1 MKPQYFKYQ
10 EKYTYNGEQ
19 YELHSAVLSEEEEE
33 EVERPKH
40 KLLNIHQLV
49 EREDVGDLIVNV
61 YVRYNHNT
69 FSYTTLGY
77 EICE

>member
-10 EKYTYNGEQ
+10 VKFTYTGKQ
-19 YELHSAVLSEEEEE
+19 YELHSLVGGDKQVSKPT
-33 EVERPKH
+33 V
-40 KLLNIHQLV
+40 KLLNIQELV
-49 EREDVGDLIVNV
+49 DREDVGDLIVNV
-61 YVRYNHNT
+61 YIKYNHNT

>member
-1 MKPQYFKYQ
+1 MKKYFKYQ

-19 YELHSAVLSEEEEE
+19 YELHSALSGDEQ
-33 EVERPKH
+33 VPKPTV
-40 KLLNIHQLV
+40 KLLNIQELV
-49 EREDVGDLIVNV
+49 NREDVGDLIVNV

>member
-10 EKYTYNGEQ
+10 EKFTYNGEQ
-19 YELHSAVLSEEEEE
+19 YELHSSLSGDEQ
-33 EVERPKH
+33 VSKPTF
-40 KLLNIHQLV
+40 KLLSMQELV
-49 EREDVGDLIVNV
+49 NREDVGDLIVNV

>member
-1 MKPQYFKYQ
+1 MKPQYFKYKV
-10 EKYTYNGEQ
+10 KYTYIGGQ
-19 YELHSAVLSEEEEE
+19 YELHSVVGEDEKITK
-33 EVERPKH
+33 PKG
-40 KLLNIHQLV
+40 KLLGIQELV
-49 EREDVGDLIVNV
+49 NRENVGDIIVNV

>member
-1 MKPQYFKYQ
+1 MKPQYFRYKV
-10 EKYTYNGEQ
+10 KFTYNGVQ
-19 YELHSAVLSEEEEE
+19 YELHSIVGEDEEITK
-33 EVERPKH
+33 PKG
-40 KLLNIHQLV
+40 KLLGILELV
-49 EREDVGDLIVNV
+49 NRENVGDMIVYV

>member
-1 MKPQYFKYQ
+1 MKKQYFKYK
-10 EKYTYNGEQ
+10 ERLIKTKDNY
-19 YELHSAVLSEEEEE
+19 
-33 EVERPKH
+33 EVEVIGEDTEVKKVPNN
-40 KLLNIHQLV
+40 LLSFEELEETITEQ
-49 EREDVGDLIVNV
+49 GLIVWS

>member
-1 MKPQYFKYQ
+1 MKNQYFKYQ
-10 EKYTYNGEQ
+10 EKYTYNGKQ
-19 YELHSAVLSEEEEE
+19 YELHSMVSGDEQ
-33 EVERPKH
+33 VSKPTV
-40 KLLNIHQLV
+40 KLLNIQELV
-49 EREDVGDLIVNV
+49 NREDVGDLIVNV

>member
-1 MKPQYFKYQ
+1 MKTQYFKYK
-10 EKYTYNGEQ
+10 EKFTYNGTR
-19 YELHSAVLSEEEEE
+19 YELHSFVGEDEEITK
-33 EVERPKH
+33 PKG
-40 KLLNIHQLV
+40 KLLGIQELV
-49 EREDVGDLIVNV
+49 NREDVGDLIVNV

>member
-1 MKPQYFKYQ
+1 MKPQYFKY
-10 EKYTYNGEQ
+10 KTKFTYNGVQ
-19 YELHSAVLSEEEEE
+19 YELHSVVGGDEETTK
-33 EVERPKH
+33 PKG
-40 KLLNIHQLV
+40 KLLGIQELV
-49 EREDVGDLIVNV
+49 NREDVGDLIVNV